1 MVSFQYVINMKIV
14 KKIFFVIL
22 NLWNSV
28 CSLYLQ
34 HISIRPHFKCSTTAL
49 RHGYHVW
56 EDRLKGKTFRNGMLK
71 FFLQVYRCEDLG
83 TKNLNKVDDHVLTQV
98 TIPLSE

>member
-1 MVSFQYVINMKIV
+1 
-14 KKIFFVIL
+14 
-22 NLWNSV
+22 
-28 CSLYLQ
+28 
-34 HISIRPHFKCSTTAL
+34 
-49 RHGYHVW
+49 
-56 EDRLKGKTFRNGMLK
+56 MLK